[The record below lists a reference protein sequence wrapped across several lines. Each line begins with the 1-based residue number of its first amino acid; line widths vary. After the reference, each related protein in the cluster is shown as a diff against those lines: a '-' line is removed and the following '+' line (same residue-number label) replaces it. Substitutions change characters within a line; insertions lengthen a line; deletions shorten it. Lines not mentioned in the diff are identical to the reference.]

1 MDNSKTLN
9 QVCSEFMIS
18 HAENWQGTCRKLSQV
33 MNQLG
38 DDGIQFVRTPEGIAS
53 VHKYF
58 WEIEK
63 DQTRFDICRRCKD
76 PTVHVVSH
84 ELCLGCQDEVAQ

>member
-53 VHKYF
+53 V
-58 WEIEK
+58 
-63 DQTRFDICRRCKD
+63 
-76 PTVHVVSH
+76 
-84 ELCLGCQDEVAQ
+84 L

>member
-1 MDNSKTLN
+1 MTHAKTLN

-18 HAENWQGTCRKLSQV
+18 HGKDWQGTCRKLSET

-63 DQTRFDICRRCKD
+63 DQSRFEVCTRCEDPTQPIFIHDIC
-76 PTVHVVSH
+76 TN
-84 ELCLGCQDEVAQ
+84 CQDEVSQ